1 MESHIGD
8 TTEFDSFDGVSRCKQ
23 GHLRPN
29 GFGIRDLYENFCES
43 FEGAGGAVQV
53 SPCSGGGAQEHTH
66 SLFEKL
72 HSGITGN
79 GISTGLTW
87 WLW

>member
-29 GFGIRDLYENFCES
+29 GFGPRDLYENFCES
-43 FEGAGGAVQV
+43 FEGAVR
-53 SPCSGGGAQEHTH
+53 E
-66 SLFEKL
+66 LRRFL
-72 HSGITGN
+72 
-79 GISTGLTW
+79 
-87 WLW
+87 